1 MSQRFWSYAGVAV
14 LLLFFGC
21 GPKIQI
27 PPKIDLT
34 KYHKVGVIG
43 FSCNAEGNMDE
54 YATRRLLITLHSYQ
68 KKARIVDLGSAEEV
82 LQSGFFDQISPQAI
96 QTVGENSDVD
106 AVFTCRLQITEIK
119 PLLKVY
125 RKGGRPVSGKT
136 QIQGKR
142 ASAQVKVWMTVSLW
156 ETDTGGTIW
165 RTSAPGEEMVDQVT
179 VVSDKKVIFD
189 ANDQHEAF
197 WDLIGPM
204 VKKICDDFKI
214 KHRRIEKK

>member
-1 MSQRFWSYAGVAV
+1 M
-14 LLLFFGC
+14 
-21 GPKIQI
+21 
-27 PPKIDLT
+27 DLT

-82 LQSGFFDQISPQAI
+82 LQSGFFDQVSPQAI
-96 QTVGENSDVD
+96 QAVGENSDVD

-125 RKGGRPVSGKT
+125 RKGARPVSGKT

-165 RTSAPGEEMVDQVT
+165 RTSARGEEMVDQVT

-189 ANDQHEAF
+189 ANDQSEAF

-204 VKKICDDFKI
+204 IKKICDDFKI
-214 KHRRIEKK
+214 KHRRIQKK